1 MAKKINHRE
10 RGGHRELL
18 FSLCPLFSLWFSEP
32 IPEDSENSPQFYL
45 SKNRSGLTI
54 LRRLCKRQYVAIAV
68 LDVEL
73 LHSVKAGMQI
83 LENGYVLLYSI
94 V

>member
-32 IPEDSENSPQFYL
+32 IPEDSETLLNFTFPKIAQVSL
-45 SKNRSGLTI
+45 SCTASAN
-54 LRRLCKRQYVAIAV
+54 VN
-68 LDVEL
+68 
-73 LHSVKAGMQI
+73 M
-83 LENGYVLLYSI
+83 
-94 V
+94 